1 MVWPKAVGGLLL
13 TLAVVSLALPRT
25 ALAEDAAAA
34 QAKELKEIQHELRL
48 LQAERARD
56 HRIIDQLR
64 QKVDAMQ
71 GQSAELKASNSQ
83 LKVANQQVKSA
94 QTKTAQEVSDLKS
107 QIASGPSE
115 QQFSSAYSRYLGTH
129 TFDITGGAAAQFV
142 YNQQPGS
149 IAGLPHQSQNTF
161 MMNWEPMFLYRPAD
175 WILFEGEL
183 EAAFGPDGT
192 GVDLPLADFQL
203 QLNQYMTLVAGLFD
217 QPFGDWYETQSP
229 LWVNRFITAPLPFGV
244 EPVVPPSEM
253 GAQLRGGLQWGKL
266 GQDFDY
272 TAWMGDGPS
281 YSQPVAG
288 AAVNSP
294 TPVEFA
300 QTNGKS
306 YGGRLR
312 IYPLPIDE
320 NWGRLELGASTY
332 NGKWLDG
339 SWYNAWGL
347 DYNYFI
353 GHLQTRGE
361 WMEAYRTIPGGLS
374 DNRQGWYVQIGYFL
388 SGLNLPLG
396 PEVNRVVR
404 KLEPLIRYSGVN
416 QHFVAIDDVQGA
428 PINAFTGGMVPDF
441 GVNGSPALWAPH
453 SREVALGLDYWI
465 APSIVWQNEF
475 DFELPEAGGTFVASD
490 GTMTPVGAVPN
501 DRAFLTQFAIGF

>member
-1 MVWPKAVGGLLL
+1 MAWAKAVVGLIVMAGVISSAGLR
-13 TLAVVSLALPRT
+13 AASAD
-25 ALAEDAAAA
+25 DAAAT
-34 QAKELKEIQHELRL
+34 AKELKQMQRELRRL
-48 LQAERARD
+48 EADRARD
-56 HRIIDQLR
+56 RKVIEQLQ
-64 QKVDAMQ
+64 QKVDQMS
-71 GQSAELKASNSQ
+71 GQSAELKAANAQ
-83 LKVANQQVKSA
+83 LKVSSEQVKA
-94 QTKTAQEVSDLKS
+94 EQTKTSQELTQIKG
-107 QIASGPSE
+107 QIASEPS
-115 QQFSSAYSRYLGTH
+115 QRDFSEAFGRYLGSH

-142 YNQQPGS
+142 YDQQPGS

-161 MMNWEPMFLYRPAD
+161 MFNWEPLFLYRPTD
-175 WILFEGEL
+175 WIAFEGEL

-203 QLNQYMTLVAGLFD
+203 QLNDYMTLVAGLFD
-217 QPFGDWYETQSP
+217 QPFGDWYESQSP

-244 EPVVPPSEM
+244 EPVVPPGEM
-253 GAQLRGGLQWGKL
+253 GAQLRGGVQWGAM

-272 TAWMGDGPS
+272 TVWMGDGPS
-281 YSQPVAG
+281 YSEPVAG
-288 AAVNSP
+288 AAVGSP
-294 TPVEFA
+294 TPVQFA

-312 IYPLPIDE
+312 FYPLPVDAD
-320 NWGRLELGASTY
+320 WGRLELGASTY

-339 SWYNAWGL
+339 SWYNAWGI

-361 WMEAYRTIPGGLS
+361 WLQAYRNIPGGLS
-374 DNRQGWYVQIGYFL
+374 DNRQGWYFQAGYFL
-388 SGLNLPLG
+388 NSVKLPFAP
-396 PEVNRVVR
+396 PEVNRIVQR
-404 KLEPLIRYSGVN
+404 LEPLVRYSGVN

-428 PINAFTGGMVPDF
+428 LTNAFTGGLIPDF
-441 GVNGSPALWAPH
+441 GVSGSPALYAPH
-453 SREVALGLDYWI
+453 SREVAIGLDYWI

-475 DFELPEAGGTFVASD
+475 DIELPEAGGTFVASD